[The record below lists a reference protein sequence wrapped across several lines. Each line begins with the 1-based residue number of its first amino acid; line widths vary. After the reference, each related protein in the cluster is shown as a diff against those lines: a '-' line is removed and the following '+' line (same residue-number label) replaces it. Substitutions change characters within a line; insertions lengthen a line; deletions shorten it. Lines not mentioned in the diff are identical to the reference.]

1 MLTKLKDRIVAH
13 GFNDFQIS
21 RVNKR
26 EHQLYL
32 IRGGVESER
41 EVDSHF
47 YEVTVYLDQR
57 SGAVTCRGAYTFF
70 IKPGEDI
77 DHYLTDAHA
86 GAGLVKNRSYG
97 LAGPAP
103 FPAVEML
110 DPRLRSAR
118 EQSGNLAD
126 TIISR
131 AAGDRVHLS
140 SAEIYLSTAEIEL
153 STSTGIS
160 ARKEKGR
167 IEVDLTLLSHSGAN
181 DAEMHFN
188 LVRRNFDHLR
198 LVENIER
205 HQEYARD
212 MLRVKIP
219 QNRRATVV
227 FDANVIYS
235 LFYPVIFHGS
245 ARIKDQ
251 GISKFEIGA
260 PPVSGPTSGDIF
272 SVISSGVIPY
282 GLRSDNFDEEGIPGQ
297 EHTVIENGIF
307 RKYMA
312 GKQYADYLGME
323 TTGTFKNL
331 IVKPSSVSNPG
342 LDTDDYYEIIQFSDL
357 YPDPVTGDFVSEI
370 RFGYHH
376 RAGEKIPV
384 KGGSVGGNVFSSLSE
399 MIFSRTEAF
408 VGDYR
413 GPENVAIRN
422 LAVAGA

>member
-1 MLTKLKDRIVAH
+1 MLTKIKDRIAAH

-32 IRGGVESER
+32 IRGGIESER
-41 EVDSHF
+41 EVDSH
-47 YEVTVYLDQR
+47 YHEVTVYLDHK
-57 SGAVTCRGAYTFF
+57 SGTSTYRGAYTFF

-77 DHYLTDAHA
+77 DRYLTDAHA
-86 GAGLVKNRSYG
+86 GAGLVKNRPYG
-97 LAGPAP
+97 LTGPKP
-103 FPAVEML
+103 YPAVEML

-118 EQSGNLAD
+118 KQSKTLAD
-126 TIISR
+126 MIMTH
-131 AAGDRVHLS
+131 AAGDRVELS

-153 STSTGIS
+153 STSTGIA

-167 IEVDLTLLSHSGAN
+167 IEVDLTLLSHAGDK

-188 LVRRNFDHLR
+188 LERRNFDHLR
-198 LVENIER
+198 LVETIER

-219 QNRRATVV
+219 QNRQATVV
-227 FDANVIYS
+227 FGSNVIYN
-235 LFYPVIFHGS
+235 LFYPIVFHSS

-260 PPVSGPTSGDIF
+260 PLTSAPPQGDLF
-272 SVISSGVIPY
+272 TVLSSGVIPF

-297 EHTVIENGIF
+297 EQKVIENGIF

-312 GKQYADYLGME
+312 NKQYADYLDME
-323 TTGTFKNL
+323 ATGTFKNM
-331 IVKPSSVSNPG
+331 IVKPSLASSPNHG
-342 LDTDDYYEIIQFSDL
+342 IDDYYEIVKFSDL
-357 YPDPVTGDFVSEI
+357 SPDPITGDFVSEI

-376 RAGEKIPV
+376 HGGEKTPI
-384 KGGSVGGNVFSSLSE
+384 KGGSVGGNIFRSLSD
-399 MIFSRTEAF
+399 MIFSRVEVF
-408 VGDYR
+408 GGDYL
-413 GPENVAIRN
+413 GPENVALRN
-422 LAVAGA
+422 LAVAGV